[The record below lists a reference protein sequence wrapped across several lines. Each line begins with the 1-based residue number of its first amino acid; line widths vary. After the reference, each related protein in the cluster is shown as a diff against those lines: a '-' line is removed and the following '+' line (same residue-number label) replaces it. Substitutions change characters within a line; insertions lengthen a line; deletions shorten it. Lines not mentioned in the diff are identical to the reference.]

1 MGKYHRYVRVLSVQ
15 LRQLCNRLPRLLDVA
30 VHVLRNQ
37 TNTGVVG
44 VAVMAHIPCEQDE
57 AVWRDSGETCRVSRH
72 VSRGVDEVE
81 RAVAVKVHRAVKRCK
96 GGYDVV
102 SRKVDESDDSVEW
115 ETLEG
120 AFGVGWVRVLE
131 NGFGGRADNDL
142 GGGER
147 GWVAQ
152 MIPVDMTAMVVSIK
166 PIFETRAPAL
176 K

>member
-1 MGKYHRYVRVLSVQ
+1 M
-15 LRQLCNRLPRLLDVA
+15 
-30 VHVLRNQ
+30 
-37 TNTGVVG
+37 T
-44 VAVMAHIPCEQDE
+44 
-57 AVWRDSGETCRVSRH
+57 RH
-72 VSRGVDEVE
+72 VSRGIHEVE
-81 RAVAVKVHRAVKRCK
+81 RAVAVKVHRAVKCRK

-102 SRKVDESDDSVEW
+102 SGEVDERDDSVEW

-131 NGFGGRADNDL
+131 NSFGGRADNDL

-152 MIPVDMTAMVVSIK
+152 MIPVDMTARVVSIK
-166 PIFETRAPAL
+166 AIFETRAPAL